1 MTCSN
6 AGHEYPFIRGKDGAF
21 HQYEDK
27 HGFVV
32 GGLKKMKYTDYEL
45 MLKPGDAI
53 FVYTDGVP
61 EASNTE
67 SEFYGMEHL
76 EQALN
81 HKAGLTPQEILKTV
95 RQDVDQFVGGGKQ
108 FDDLTMLFLEYRV
121 TNRLLYEHIAHYS
134 EQSRLELI
142 LCEILCEI
150 KSNEELEMKKIDMIV
165 FPSDYFDRSKVDP
178 DLKSEYDA
186 VRSTGLYRVA
196 IFSYPSWFDQEKLI
210 LNEEPEEEVTAV
222 YRGWMM
228 KPEMYQAFHQQL
240 IAHKIR
246 LITTPVQY
254 EKMHVFPNVYE
265 DVKDDTAKMEI
276 FPLHEQI
283 DVEQLKKAF
292 SRFMV
297 KDYVKSVK
305 GTEFPKFFDQSVRQE
320 EFDHWMEVFYK
331 YRGDLLTGGI
341 CIKEYLDLKR
351 YGEQTSEFR
360 VFYINHEIATIC
372 RNSGQAD
379 YVPQPPPEG
388 TDREISESGELIL
401 YRGLCRTGGWFLED
415 H

>member
-1 MTCSN
+1 MKKRVKAAFYTKGN
-6 AGHEYPFIRGKDGAF
+6 FGRGIRGF
-21 HQYEDK
+21 EDR
-27 HGFVV
+27 VD
-32 GGLKKMKYTDYEL
+32 LSYD
-45 MLKPGDAI
+45 P
-53 FVYTDGVP
+53 
-61 EASNTE
+61 
-67 SEFYGMEHL
+67 
-76 EQALN
+76 
-81 HKAGLTPQEILKTV
+81 V
-95 RQDVDQFVGGGKQ
+95 RLD
-108 FDDLTMLFLEYRV
+108 
-121 TNRLLYEHIAHYS
+121 
-134 EQSRLELI
+134 
-142 LCEILCEI
+142 
-150 KSNEELEMKKIDMIV
+150 EELEMKKIDMIV
-165 FPSDYFDRSKVDP
+165 FSSDYFDRSKVDP

-246 LITTPVQY
+246 LITTPEQY

-372 RNSGQAD
+372 RNSAQAD
-379 YVPQPPPEG
+379 YVPQPPK
-388 TDREISESGELIL
+388 ELIEKYQNL
-401 YRGLCRTGGWFLED
+401 ASLFYTVDYAELED
-415 H
+415 GSWKIIEAGDGSVSGLSEGQDYEHFFRTLYHCFE